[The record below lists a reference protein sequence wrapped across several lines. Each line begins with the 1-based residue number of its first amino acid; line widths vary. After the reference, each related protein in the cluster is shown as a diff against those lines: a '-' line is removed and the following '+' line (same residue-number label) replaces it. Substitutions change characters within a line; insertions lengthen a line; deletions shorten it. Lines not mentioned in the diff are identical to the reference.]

1 MRKIR
6 IRTVYFTVL
15 LAAILFRSGALFE
28 FLHSPLAQY
37 SHSPGLEM
45 KTHLELG
52 VLFGWGQGVLA
63 LYRLTTDLIRVKDGG
78 FYETLRKKINL

>member
-28 FLHSPLAQY
+28 FFQRLGFAVTDRHQFPEKIWSDCAQCPK
-37 SHSPGLEM
+37 HTCCDEIAMIFEVQP
-45 KTHLELG
+45 
-52 VLFGWGQGVLA
+52 
-63 LYRLTTDLIRVKDGG
+63 
-78 FYETLRKKINL
+78 